1 MLGGLIYIA
10 RLGGLSYVDGLIGPS
25 SAELS

>member
-1 MLGGLIYIA
+1 MLGGLIYID